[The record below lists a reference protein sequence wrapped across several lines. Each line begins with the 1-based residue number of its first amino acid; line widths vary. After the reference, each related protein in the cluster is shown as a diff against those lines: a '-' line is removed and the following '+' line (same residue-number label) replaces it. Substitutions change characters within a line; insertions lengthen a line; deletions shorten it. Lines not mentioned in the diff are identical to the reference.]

1 MIDGRCRVL
10 CALMIHKEL
19 NNYKKKKFLI
29 ILDDYKN
36 RDYYS
41 IINKFFYIKQ
51 IGRFAVIRKRKKI
64 DINKYVDSY
73 TNDFR

>member
-1 MIDGRCRVL
+1 
-10 CALMIHKEL
+10 MIHKEL
-19 NNYKKKKFLI
+19 NNYKKKFLI